1 MVGIRLE
8 RGPYSPQIGL
18 GSGLDRNTQ
27 PSAGSRGAHHYDR
40 GVPEPLILE
49 IPWRPSVD
57 LQDLLNADFMLSI
70 QTSFHHVIGEGHI
83 KLQLGDWPVSLKE
96 LIE

>member
-1 MVGIRLE
+1 M
-8 RGPYSPQIGL
+8 
-18 GSGLDRNTQ
+18 
-27 PSAGSRGAHHYDR
+27 
-40 GVPEPLILE
+40 ILE